1 MSNLFRI
8 FVAKFIESME
18 ATLRTPMRSVTIS
31 FNPRNKKAAQF
42 IETVKLM
49 DFFKVEESPYDPAF
63 VARIN
68 AMDESK
74 AVSVDIDDLWK

>member
-1 MSNLFRI
+1 
-8 FVAKFIESME
+8 ME
-18 ATLRTPMRSVTIS
+18 AAVRTPIRSVMIS
-31 FNPRNKKAAQF
+31 FNPRNKKAVQF
-42 IETVKLM
+42 IETAKLM

-74 AVSVDIDDLWK
+74 AVSVNIDDLWK